1 VKFPIISPTHYPSV
15 WAAVKNDPDFVWIW
29 RKCGEIAKEKQF
41 MIATWIVYDVWVGCG
56 NLREPSHRQKKKNN
70 KIT

>member
-56 NLREPSHRQKKKNN
+56 NLREPSHRQKKNN